1 MILVIAEQRG
11 GKLNRATW
19 ETVAAA
25 QQIAGSSGS
34 TADEIVVALPGS
46 GIDSLARELAGT
58 SAPDV
63 KELVTIDSAALEF
76 YTADGYTAALQ
87 QAIEQLV
94 TDSRRTSPY
103 LSDARLCAD
112 AGGPNGPRVDHR
124 RDGGEGR
131 HQPPRVRS
139 ADVPGKVHRRCR
151 A

>member
-1 MILVIAEQRG
+1 MILVVAEQRG

-25 QQIAGSSGS
+25 QQIAGGSGS

-87 QAIEQLV
+87 QAIEHLSPTLV
-94 TDSRRTSPY
+94 VFPILIRRET
-103 LSDARLCAD
+103 L
-112 AGGPNGPRVDHR
+112 
-124 RDGGEGR
+124 
-131 HQPPRVRS
+131 
-139 ADVPGKVHRRCR
+139 RRCWR
-151 A
+151 PEWAAR

>member
-1 MILVIAEQRG
+1 MILVVAEQRG

-25 QQIAGSSGS
+25 QQIAGSSAS
-34 TADEIVVALPGS
+34 AADEIVVALPGS

-87 QAIEQLV
+87 QAIEQLSPTLVVLPHTYQTRDFAPMLAARMGRALITDV
-94 TDSRRTSPY
+94 T
-103 LSDARLCAD
+103 A
-112 AGGPNGPRVDHR
+112 V
-124 RDGGEGR
+124 
-131 HQPPRVRS
+131 
-139 ADVPGKVHRRCR
+139 
-151 A
+151 